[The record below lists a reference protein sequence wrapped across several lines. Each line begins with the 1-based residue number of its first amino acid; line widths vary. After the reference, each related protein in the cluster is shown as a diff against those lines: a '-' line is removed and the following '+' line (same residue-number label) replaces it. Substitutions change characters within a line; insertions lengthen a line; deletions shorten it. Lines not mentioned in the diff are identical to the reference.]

1 MSGVWVCVSVCV
13 TVILCLWVYC
23 VFCVFGPLCL
33 CVLGGCR
40 LLCVVLCSILQ
51 DVGSVVCHMCCD
63 VCGEFVYVRVHACA
77 CLVCGNVSV
86 CVSV

>member
-1 MSGVWVCVSVCV
+1 MDVYERVRDGDFVSLGL
-13 TVILCLWVYC
+13 LCLLC
-23 VFCVFGPLCL
+23 VRSIVSL

-51 DVGSVVCHMCCD
+51 DIGSVVCHVCCD
-63 VCGEFVYVRVHACA
+63 VCREFVYVRVHACA